1 MKVTLTPMFEEARG
15 KLGNVVFREVN
26 GKTIASRMPT
36 FASPPSESQIANRER
51 FKQAA
56 AYGKSALADPEAR
69 EYYQAVAESRNM
81 PIFAVTIADFL
92 NAPVIDD
99 VTLASYHG
107 QAGDTIKVFARD
119 DFDLASVH
127 VSISEEGGNAI
138 ESGNADPV
146 TGGWEYTAAQNV
158 TPGTTVNILVVA
170 TDRPGGTSVT
180 TLSKTV

>member
-26 GKTIASRMPT
+26 GKIIASRMPRVSDT
-36 FASPPSESQIANRER
+36 PSESQIANRER

-107 QAGDTIKVFARD
+107 QAGDIIRIVARD
-119 DFDLASVH
+119 DFELASVH
-127 VSISEEGGNAI
+127 VSISEEGGNPI
-138 ESGNADPV
+138 ESGNASPV
-146 TGGWEYTAAQNV
+146 TGGWEYTATQNV
-158 TPGTTVNILVVA
+158 TPGTTVNILVTA
-170 TDRPGGTSVT
+170 SDHPGGTTVT

>member
-15 KLGNVVFREVN
+15 KLGNVVFREVR
-26 GKTIASRMPT
+26 GKTIASREPR
-36 FASPPSESQIANRER
+36 FAAPPSESQAAHRER
-51 FKQAA
+51 FKQAV
-56 AYGKSALADPEAR
+56 AYGKSALADPEMR
-69 EYYQAVAESRNM
+69 EMYQAIADSRNV
-81 PIFAVTIADFL
+81 PIFAVTVADFF

-107 QAGDTIKVFARD
+107 QAGDVIHIVARD

-138 ESGNADPV
+138 ESGNAELV
-146 TGGWEYTAAQNV
+146 TGGWEYTATQNV
-158 TPGTTVNILVVA
+158 PPGTTVNILVVA